1 MKILYYL
8 PSLYMSGGLER
19 IITFKAN
26 YLASKLGHE
35 VVVMTSEQMDKRPY
49 FPLAANVK
57 HIDIDVPFDIGGP
70 GSKIIKIL
78 TYPFRYRKFKNRF
91 TDVLYKERPDVTV
104 STLRREINFL
114 TSLEDGSI
122 KIGEFHITR
131 GAYFTESV
139 TYKSYLKGFLK
150 RFLEQRF
157 IKKLSRLDKLVLLT
171 NEEKSFWPELSNTM
185 VIYNPVTITP
195 TVTSDCKSN
204 IVMAAGRYSY
214 QKGFDMLIKAWNM
227 VVKECPGWE
236 LRIYGEGNDM
246 ELKQLIEKHE
256 LEQSCFLLPPVS
268 NIEEKYAE
276 SSIFVLSSRYEGFGM
291 VLCEA
296 MTCGVPA
303 VSFDCKCGPKDII
316 NHGKDGLLAECCNI
330 DALAQSVIV
339 LAKDQVKREQMG
351 RDALVNSKRFS
362 QANIMGI
369 WNDLFNYL
377 IKSNG

>member
-1 MKILYYL
+1 
-8 PSLYMSGGLER
+8 
-19 IITFKAN
+19 
-26 YLASKLGHE
+26 
-35 VVVMTSEQMDKRPY
+35 
-49 FPLAANVK
+49 
-57 HIDIDVPFDIGGP
+57 
-70 GSKIIKIL
+70 
-78 TYPFRYRKFKNRF
+78 
-91 TDVLYKERPDVTV
+91 LYKERPDVTV

-236 LRIYGEGNDM
+236 LRIYGEGNDK